1 MTRLSTAL
9 AVLFGL
15 AMVVAVSV
23 GGQCINEARWLDAAA
38 AYGVAGVL
46 LAGMIRELGHTVP
59 GDYTDDIDT
68 PAPAKRLGRL
78 RAAREARRV
87 TRATTCGCQRYWDTV
102 GAEHDEWCPQR
113 FRSVA

>member
-15 AMVVAVSV
+15 AMVVAFSV
-23 GGQCINEARWLDAAA
+23 GGQCVNEARWADATA
-38 AYGVAGVL
+38 AYGVACVL
-46 LAGMIRELGHTVP
+46 LTGMIREIGRTLA

-68 PAPAKRLGRL
+68 PAPAKPLGRL
-78 RAAREARRV
+78 HAARQARRV
-87 TRATTCGCQRYWDTV
+87 VRDTTCGCPRYWDTV